1 MSENTSMNNPNSNGQ
16 SDQQWENFQPVPQ
29 KEHFGCG
36 AWLGLL
42 LLLGAVGAVLFF
54 LVIKPDMEKKGV
66 DVDTKL
72 SEYKEKAAVIADDLK
87 EKASDTLD
95 AGLRGA
101 EKARKKAGDWWNK
114 AGEKSEDT
122 AEKAESV
129 RQSAERVTEKTAET
143 AGKVQKKAAEK
154 IESWY

>member
-16 SDQQWENFQPVPQ
+16 SDQQWENFQPVPP

-54 LVIKPDMEKKGV
+54 LVIKPDLEKKGV
-66 DVDTKL
+66 DVDTKI
-72 SEYKEKAAVIADDLK
+72 SEFKDKAAVIADDLK
-87 EKASDTLD
+87 ETAGDTLD

-101 EKARKKAGDWWNK
+101 EKARKKAGDWWNN

-122 AEKAESV
+122 AEKVDSV

-143 AGKVQKKAAEK
+143 AGKVQKKAEEK
-154 IESWY
+154 VEFWY